1 MMHILKRLRRKTFG
15 LNVRRKHR
23 AQRGQGTVEYLLVI
37 GTISAG
43 VTLLLWEYLQPAVE
57 RGFLSLVARIINPK

>member
-1 MMHILKRLRRKTFG
+1 MMHILNRLRRNIIG
-15 LNVRRKHR
+15 LGVRGKLR

-43 VTLLLWEYLQPAVE
+43 VTLLLWDYLQPAVE
-57 RGFLSLVARIINPK
+57 RGFLSLVARIINPR